1 VIGFICALLIDF
13 ATRGVLGETAS
24 AAVGGALLYMAVFG
38 AVISYALVM
47 ISYIVLKINRPD
59 LPRPYKSPLGIPGA
73 AVGTAL
79 AGLALLACLT
89 NPDYRWGVYGVVAFL
104 IVALIYYFAYSSK
117 RLVAQAPEEEVA
129 LMAEA
134 QKELEP

>member
-1 VIGFICALLIDF
+1 
-13 ATRGVLGETAS
+13 
-24 AAVGGALLYMAVFG
+24 
-38 AVISYALVM
+38 
-47 ISYIVLKINRPD
+47 
-59 LPRPYKSPLGIPGA
+59 
-73 AVGTAL
+73 VGTAL